1 MKNKG
6 ILILMIA
13 LLLIIVGFMA
23 RDLFFAPQAEPKNP
37 YEYNVDQFKKADSA
51 LLCYREVEQI
61 QPKTEI
67 LNAIAIDKNDRL
79 YVSGKEKLFVYD
91 ANFQLVHFFETDS
104 QINDHI
110 KFSEDIYCI
119 SISEDGTIYLGMVD
133 HIEVYSAS
141 GGKIAS
147 WESRGEGAIFT
158 SIAQTETSVFVA
170 DAGNKIV
177 YHYNHKGDLLNTID
191 GKNPDN
197 PKGFI
202 IPSAYFDLLIG
213 RNDELW
219 IVNPGLH
226 QLGMYRPNGELIS
239 SWGETSMRWEGFC
252 GCCNPSHIA
261 MLSDG
266 SFVTSEKG
274 IERVK
279 IYHPDGEF
287 KCVVAAPDDFIDGT
301 RDLDLSV
308 DSKDRIYVMD
318 KEKGL
323 IRIFDKK

>member
-13 LLLIIVGFMA
+13 LLLIIIGFMA
-23 RDLFFAPQAEPKNP
+23 RDLFFVPQAEPKNP

-61 QPKTEI
+61 QPKTVL
-67 LNAIAIDKNDRL
+67 LNAIALDKNDHL
-79 YVSGKEKLFVYD
+79 YVSGKKVLFIYD
-91 ANFQLVHFFETDS
+91 EQNQLSKAIDFE
-104 QINDHI
+104 
-110 KFSEDIYCI
+110 EDIYCI
-119 SISEDGTIYLGMVD
+119 SISADGTIYLGMAD
-133 HIEVYSAS
+133 RIEVYSAS

-177 YHYNHKGDLLNTID
+177 YHYNHKGDLLNRID
-191 GKNPDN
+191 GKNQDN

-301 RDLDLSV
+301 RDLDLAV

>member
-6 ILILMIA
+6 ILILMVA

-61 QPKTEI
+61 QPKTVL
-67 LNAIAIDKNDRL
+67 LNAIALDKNDHL
-79 YVSGKEKLFVYD
+79 YVSGKKVLFIYD
-91 ANFQLVHFFETDS
+91 EQNQLSKAIDFE
-104 QINDHI
+104 
-110 KFSEDIYCI
+110 EDIYCI
-119 SISEDGTIYLGMVD
+119 SISADGTIYLGMAD

-177 YHYNHKGDLLNTID
+177 YHYNHKGDLLNMID

-239 SWGETSMRWEGFC
+239 SWGETSMRWDGFC

-274 IERVK
+274 IERVE

-301 RDLDLSV
+301 RDLDLAV